1 MQSEGD
7 EGERRRE
14 RGTNITRLLKSVCFS
29 LPVCFVAD
37 TSESLS
43 CLPTIPAEQMIHN
56 RRALRTVFG
65 DFLFESL
72 LLRKS
77 L

>member
-1 MQSEGD
+1 MQNEGD
-7 EGERRRE
+7 ERE
-14 RGTNITRLLKSVCFS
+14 QTSPASLKQCFS
-29 LPVCFVAD
+29 LPVYFVAD
-37 TSESLS
+37 TAESLG
-43 CLPTIPAEQMIHN
+43 CLPTIPAGQMIHN